1 MRFTSFLEKGW
12 LQSHPRAGGLRS
24 PHFFL
29 LLLLSACA
37 VTSPE
42 PPAIPPPLC
51 GKAPIPSEERLA
63 FVQVESG
70 LPRSGQ
76 WRDRFDLAD
85 MNGDGDLDLV
95 HGPRRKGVAAPAI
108 FLGNGE
114 GRFIPWR
121 TAHFPPLPYDY
132 GDAKAADFDGN
143 GRMDVALSSHLRGL
157 TVLVQESEG
166 HFSPWAGGLD
176 FRLPAGGVEP
186 PFASRAIAAT
196 DWNGDGRPDLLALN
210 EGPSQLGP
218 RPPSDSM
225 ALFLNRGGEWQR
237 VEADSPRGIFGTSI
251 AAGDVDGDGNR
262 DAVLGT
268 NVAGARSLVQLG
280 TRASWTSRELPSLA
294 ERAAVTAVALH
305 DFDGE
310 RRDAIIAA
318 SAWPKDDTTCVGLDI
333 IRLRNNGDEASA
345 LVREASNDPIVAV
358 VPADFNGDR
367 RTDLLALRV
376 RGSMALFRKTASGFV
391 RDADV
396 PAPETMAGCDA
407 SDAHAADLDRDGTP
421 EVIVS
426 YAGDLLS
433 GAGVQCARGG
443 GFVVWRVNSRP

>member
-1 MRFTSFLEKGW
+1 MFT
-12 LQSHPRAGGLRS
+12 
-24 PHFFL
+24 
-29 LLLLSACA
+29 
-37 VTSPE
+37 
-42 PPAIPPPLC
+42 
-51 GKAPIPSEERLA
+51 
-63 FVQVESG
+63 QVDSG

-76 WRDRFDLAD
+76 WRDGFDLAD

-95 HGPRRKGVAAPAI
+95 HGPRRKGAATPVI

-114 GRFIPWR
+114 GTFIPWR

-143 GRMDVALSSHLRGL
+143 GLMDVALSSHLRGL

-166 HFSPWAGGLD
+166 HFSPWAGGLEL
-176 FRLPAGGVEP
+176 RLPAGGVEP
-186 PFASRAIAAT
+186 PFASRAIAVT
-196 DWNGDGRPDLLALN
+196 DWNGDRRPDLLALN

-218 RPPSDSM
+218 RPPAESM

-237 VEADSPRGIFGTSI
+237 VDAGAPRGIFGTSI
-251 AAGDVDGDGNR
+251 ATGDVDGDGNR

-268 NVAGARSLVQLG
+268 NVAGARALVQLG
-280 TRASWTSRELPSLA
+280 SRESWTSRELHSLA
-294 ERAAVTAVALH
+294 ERASVTAVALH
-305 DFDGE
+305 DFDGD

-318 SAWPKDDTTCVGLDI
+318 SAWPKANTTCVGLDI
-333 IRLRNNGDEASA
+333 IQLVNDGDEAIA
-345 LVREASNDPIVAV
+345 LSRDASNDPFVAI
-358 VPADFNGDR
+358 VPADFDGDG
-367 RTDLLALRV
+367 RTDLLALRM
-376 RGSMALFRKTASGFV
+376 RGSLAVFRRTGAGFV

-396 PAPETMAGCDA
+396 PPPATMAGCDG

-426 YAGDLLS
+426 FAGDLLS
-433 GAGVQCARGG
+433 GAGAPCARGG

>member
-1 MRFTSFLEKGW
+1 MRFTSSLAKGW
-12 LQSHPRAGGLRS
+12 LQSHP
-24 PHFFL
+24 FFL
-29 LLLLSACA
+29 LLLLTACSVA
-37 VTSPE
+37 SSPPRVAPA
-42 PPAIPPPLC
+42 PPC
-51 GKAPIPSEERLA
+51 GNAPIPSEERLA
-63 FVQVESG
+63 FVQVDSG

-76 WRDRFDLAD
+76 WRDGFDLAD

-95 HGPRRKGVAAPAI
+95 HGPRRKGVASPAI

-114 GRFIPWR
+114 GRFNPWR
-121 TAHFPPLPYDY
+121 TAHYPPLPYDY

-143 GRMDVALSSHLRGL
+143 GLMDVALSSHLRGL
-157 TVLVQESEG
+157 TVLVQEGDG

-176 FRLPAGGVEP
+176 LRLPAGGVEP
-186 PFASRAIAAT
+186 PFASRAIAVI

-218 RPPSDSM
+218 RPPSHSM

-237 VEADSPRGIFGTSI
+237 VEADAPHGIFGTSI
-251 AAGDVDGDGNR
+251 AAGDVDGDGKN

-280 TRASWTSRELPSLA
+280 NGESWTSRELQSLA

-305 DFDGE
+305 DFDGD

-318 SAWPKDDTTCVGLDI
+318 SAWPKGDGTYVGLDI
-333 IRLRNNGDEASA
+333 IRLMNDGDEAFA
-345 LVREASNDPIVAV
+345 LVRGASNDPIVTV
-358 VPADFNGDR
+358 VPADFDGDG
-367 RTDLLALRV
+367 RTDLLALRM
-376 RGSMALFRKTASGFV
+376 RGSMALFRGAATGFV
-391 RDADV
+391 RDAEV
-396 PAPETMAGCDA
+396 PPPAAMAGCDA